1 MRFDDLDDWL
11 HWQETLHPSRI
22 ELRLE
27 RVGAVWATLGPAHF
41 PCPVIT
47 VGGTNGKGSCVAY
60 LEALYGAGGYRCG
73 AYTSPHLLHYSE
85 RVRINGVPVGAED
98 LCAAFARI
106 DARRGETPLTY
117 FEFGT
122 LAALDLF
129 VRANLDVAILEVG
142 LGGRLDAVNILDAD
156 VAVVTSIG
164 LDHTAWLGSDLAS
177 IAEEKAGIFRA
188 GRPAV
193 IGSRDAPGR
202 LRARAEELGARP
214 LQLGREHGWR
224 IEPAGHW
231 EWWGPDGARRAALPT
246 PAMRGAHQYDNAAA
260 AICAAQCLHQRLP
273 LPTVAIRQGLQRARL
288 AGRFQVIPGAV
299 TWVLDVAH
307 NRQAAEVLAEGLAR
321 LGCNGRRHAVM
332 ALLEDKDAAGVIAP
346 LAPLIDFWHL
356 GPAPSDRAM
365 ALSALEAAVALA
377 SPAAASTSNATVD
390 EALASARAA
399 ADDGDLILVF
409 GSFVTVEAALR
420 SLENAPV

>member
-11 HWQETLHPSRI
+11 SWQETLHPSRI

-27 RVGAVWATLGPAHF
+27 RVGAVWAALGPEHF

-60 LEALYGAGGYRCG
+60 LESFYRAGGYRCG

-85 RVRINGVPVGAED
+85 RVRIDGAPVGSGD

-106 DARRGETPLTY
+106 DVVRGETPLTY

-129 VRANLDVAILEVG
+129 ARARLDIVILEVG

-164 LDHTAWLGSDLAS
+164 LDHTAWLGDDPAG

-193 IGSRDAPGR
+193 IGSQDTPAR
-202 LRARAEELGARP
+202 LRARAEEIGARP
-214 LQLGREHGWR
+214 FELGREHGWHK
-224 IEPAGHW
+224 EPAGHW
-231 EWWGPDGARRAALPT
+231 AWWGVEGARREALPA
-246 PAMRGAHQYDNAAA
+246 PAMRGPRQYDNAAA

-273 LPTVAIRQGLQRARL
+273 LSTGAIRQGLQRTRL

-307 NRQAAEVLAEGLAR
+307 NPEAAAVLAENLAL
-321 LGCNGRRHAVM
+321 LGCDGRRHAVM
-332 ALLEDKDAAGVIAP
+332 ALLADKDAAGVVTP
-346 LAPLIDFWHL
+346 LAPLIDCWHL
-356 GPAPSDRAM
+356 APAPSDRAM
-365 ALSALEAAVALA
+365 ALSDLEAAVALA
-377 SPAAASTSNATVD
+377 SPSVASTSSTTVD
-390 EALASARAA
+390 QALASAGAVA
-399 ADDGDLILVF
+399 NEGDLILVF

-420 SLENAPV
+420 SLQIATV